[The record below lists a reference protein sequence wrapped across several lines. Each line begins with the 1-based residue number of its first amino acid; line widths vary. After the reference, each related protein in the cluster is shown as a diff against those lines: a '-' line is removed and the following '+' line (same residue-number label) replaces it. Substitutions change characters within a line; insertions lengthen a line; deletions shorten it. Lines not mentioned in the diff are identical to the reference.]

1 MLFKFVVPTPKTN
14 SVRTKLT
21 TMLTSGVLMALGFA
35 VPAAADTTTSS
46 NWAGYA
52 VHRSGVRFT
61 KVIGAWRQPSV
72 HCTAGRRT
80 YSAMWVGLGGYSISS
95 RALEQIGTEVDCNG
109 SGHAVSTAWY
119 ELVPAASRPIRM
131 PVRPGDSVAATVTV
145 TGHRTQL
152 SLWDATRHRAFRKT
166 LGASVVDV
174 SSAEWIVEAPSA
186 CDGARSCH
194 TLPLAN
200 FGTATFS
207 FASAQST
214 TGHTGTIADSAWGT
228 TKIRLAASGRRYVLN
243 GGLGAPGGG
252 AAPGALSPDGSSF
265 DVRYSS
271 ASARAAAA
279 AYAATQSVSVRAGQL
294 FHPGRW

>member
-1 MLFKFVVPTPKTN
+1 
-14 SVRTKLT
+14 VRTKLT
-21 TMLTSGVLMALGFA
+21 TVLTSGILIALGLA

-52 VHRSGVRFT
+52 VHHSGMRFT
-61 KVIGAWRQPSV
+61 KVIGSWRQPSV

-80 YSAMWVGLGGYSISS
+80 YSAMWVGLGGYGISS

-109 SGHAVSTAWY
+109 SGHVVSTAWY

-131 PVRPGDSVAATVTV
+131 LVRPGDSIAATVTV

-152 SLWDATRHRAFRKT
+152 SLWDATRHRAFHKT
-166 LGASVVDV
+166 LGPSVVDV
-174 SSAEWIVEAPSA
+174 SSAEWILEAPSA
-186 CDGARSCH
+186 CDSATSCH

-207 FASAQST
+207 LASAQST
-214 TGHTGTIADSAWGT
+214 TGHAGTIADSTWGA
-228 TKIRLAASGRRYVLN
+228 TKIRLAPSGRRYVLY
-243 GGLGAPGGG
+243 GGFGAAGGG

-265 DVRYSS
+265 EVRYSS
-271 ASARAAAA
+271 ASARSASAAS
-279 AYAATQSVSVRAGQL
+279 TQNVSVRAGQL